1 MDKIEHINVDR
12 IIWCCANARISTDDL
27 AQNAGIAKATI
38 DKLLAKEDS
47 ISFKQLKKLADL
59 FNRGALFFL
68 ENGPVDEEQLFTAA
82 FRTIA
87 NQKFDLDQN
96 TKALIERAERQREIY
111 LSLIEDREDDV
122 PRFEQP
128 DLPGNSAHAAKIT
141 REWLK
146 LSERNNFS
154 TFRSAVEKKG
164 ILVFLTN
171 GYQGRWQIPKENP
184 IIGFSL
190 YYDHCPLVVIK
201 KSRNEARQSFTL
213 MHELAHILI
222 HRESMVDEE
231 EDFISHAGKERTANR
246 FAADLL
252 VPNTFLNNIDVNQK
266 PEEPDQFDDWLRTY
280 RNRWGV
286 STEMLLLKL
295 LSVGRVE
302 QADYDAYKAWFGAR
316 AATEDDRGTR
326 LYRHREP
333 RNVFGDPY
341 VRSVL
346 DALDQ
351 EKITL
356 NKASKFLDGLKV
368 ADIRK
373 LEHYCASL

>member
-1 MDKIEHINVDR
+1 MDKIDNINVER
-12 IIWCCANARISTDDL
+12 IMWCCANARISTDDL
-27 AQNAGIAKATI
+27 AQRSGIANTTL

-47 ISFKQLKKLADL
+47 ITFKQLKKVADL
-59 FNRGALFFL
+59 FNRGVLFFL
-68 ENGPVDEEQLFTAA
+68 EDGPVNEEQLFTAA

-87 NQKFDLDQN
+87 NQKFDLDLN
-96 TKALIERAERQREIY
+96 TRALIERAERQREIY
-111 LSLIEDREDDV
+111 LSLIEDREDELQ
-122 PRFEQP
+122 RFSHPE
-128 DLPGNSAHAAKIT
+128 LPEEPEHAASLV
-141 REWLK
+141 REWLQ
-146 LSERNNFS
+146 LTERNDFS

-171 GYQGRWQIPKENP
+171 GYQGRWQTPKANP
-184 IIGFSL
+184 VIGFSL
-190 YYDHCPLVVIK
+190 YHEYFPLIVVK
-201 KSRNEARQSFTL
+201 KASHEARQSFTL
-213 MHELAHILI
+213 IHELAHILI
-222 HRESMVDEE
+222 HRKSMVDEE
-231 EDFISHAGKERTANR
+231 KDLFSHAGKERAANQ
-246 FAADLL
+246 FAANLL
-252 VPNTFLNNIDVNQK
+252 VPLAFLNSIEMSQK
-266 PEEPDQFDDWLRTY
+266 PDEPELIDDWLRPY

-286 STEMLLLKL
+286 STEALLLRL
-295 LSVGRVE
+295 LSVGRLE
-302 QADYDAYKAWFGAR
+302 QSEYDNYKAWHQAR
-316 AATEDDRGTR
+316 PAIDEPRGTR

-368 ADIRK
+368 TDIRK

>member
-1 MDKIEHINVDR
+1 MDKIENINVER
-12 IIWCCANARISTDDL
+12 IVWCCANARISTDDL
-27 AQNAGIAKATI
+27 AQRSGIAKTTL

-47 ISFKQLKKLADL
+47 ITFKQLKKVADL
-59 FNRGALFFL
+59 FNRGVLFFL
-68 ENGPVDEEQLFTAA
+68 EDGPVNEEQLFTAA

-87 NQKFDLDQN
+87 NQKFDLDLN
-96 TKALIERAERQREIY
+96 TRALIERAERQREIY
-111 LSLIEDREDDV
+111 LSLVEDREDELQ
-122 PRFEQP
+122 RFSHPE
-128 DLPGNSAHAAKIT
+128 LPEEPEDAASLA
-141 REWLK
+141 REWLQ
-146 LSERNNFS
+146 LTERNDFS

-171 GYQGRWQIPKENP
+171 GYQGRWQIPKANP
-184 IIGFSL
+184 VIGFSL
-190 YYDHCPLVVIK
+190 YHEYFPLIVVK
-201 KSRNEARQSFTL
+201 KASHEARQSFTL

-222 HRESMVDEE
+222 HRKSMVDEE
-231 EDFISHAGKERTANR
+231 EDLFSHAGKERAANQ
-246 FAADLL
+246 FAANLL
-252 VPNTFLNNIDVNQK
+252 VPLAFLNSIEMSQK
-266 PEEPDQFDDWLRTY
+266 PDEPQLIDDWLRPY

-286 STEMLLLKL
+286 STEALLLRL
-295 LSVGRVE
+295 LSMGRLE
-302 QADYDAYKAWFGAR
+302 QSEYDDYKAWHQAR
-316 AATEDDRGTR
+316 PAIDEPGGTR

-368 ADIRK
+368 TDIRK